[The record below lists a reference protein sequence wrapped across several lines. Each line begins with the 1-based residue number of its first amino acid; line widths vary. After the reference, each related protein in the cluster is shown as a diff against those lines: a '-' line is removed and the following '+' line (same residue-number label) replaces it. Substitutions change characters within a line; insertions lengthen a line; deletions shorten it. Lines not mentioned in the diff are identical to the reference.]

1 MKKLLILL
9 TFTLL
14 LNIVSYSQY
23 SCKELVKLLLITEI
37 SDSTE
42 LLKVININLHQ
53 EFIKAGKDAI
63 PYLIDVIDL
72 KKYGL
77 FGCIDGYSSN
87 YNQYVNFIG
96 IRAINEIDIIFG
108 DTTRCRKLYKPVV
121 RLEII

>member
-1 MKKLLILL
+1 MDAFVDKL
-9 TFTLL
+9 
-14 LNIVSYSQY
+14 
-23 SCKELVKLLLITEI
+23 
-37 SDSTE
+37 
-42 LLKVININLHQ
+42 
-53 EFIKAGKDAI
+53 
-63 PYLIDVIDL
+63 DL